1 MNIALP
7 IAVNPLALRL
17 ERRNN
22 SFDMGQALSDRETIA
37 GVLVM
42 LVRQRSAATGGKTSR
57 TGLQASVPVNERPGV
72 RRGLDALLEHGLLA
86 MSGEDIGLTA
96 KGRLFLV
103 YVQRARGETPTS
115 YEQDEKSPA
124 QLAAILGA
132 IDAEERLSP
141 EGSMEDMRTLP
152 ARLDGYRE
160 NRAPR
165 FSKGL
170 LVLGGLAVAAAA
182 FAFLR

>member
-1 MNIALP
+1 
-7 IAVNPLALRL
+7 
-17 ERRNN
+17 
-22 SFDMGQALSDRETIA
+22 MGQALSDPETVA
-37 GVLVM
+37 GVLIM
-42 LVRQRSAATGGKTSR
+42 LVRQRSAGAAGGKTSR

-96 KGRLFLV
+96 KGRLFLA

-115 YEQDEKSPA
+115 YEHDDKSPA
-124 QLAAILGA
+124 QLSAILAA
-132 IDAEERLSP
+132 IDAEDRLSP
-141 EGSMEDMRTLP
+141 QGPIDDVRTLP
-152 ARLDGYRE
+152 ARLDGYRA

-170 LVLGGLAVAAAA
+170 MVLGGLAVAAAA